1 VKRDINREKRR
12 ARIRRHE
19 RVRDKVR
26 GTAERPR
33 LCVFRSLNHIHAQI
47 IDDVTGRTLAS
58 ASSLKL
64 EFPPVEAPA
73 SPEAPAQQAEKPGK
87 PEKGEKGDKGKGGK
101 KGAQRPM
108 SLKMRRSVAVGK
120 AIAAAALEKGIKAVA
135 FDRGGYLYHGRV
147 AALAK
152 AAREGGLEF

>member
-1 VKRDINREKRR
+1 M
-12 ARIRRHE
+12 RRHE
-19 RVRDKVR
+19 RVRNKVH

-33 LCVFRSLNHIHAQI
+33 LCVFRSLNHIYAQI
-47 IDDVTGRTLAS
+47 IDDGTGRTLAY
-58 ASSLKL
+58 ASSLKIEL
-64 EFPPVEAPA
+64 PAVEAPA
-73 SPEAPAQQAEKPGK
+73 APEAPAAEGAPAEKAAKQGK
-87 PEKGEKGDKGKGGK
+87 QEKGDKGKGGK
-101 KGAQRPM
+101 KGPQRPM

-120 AIAAAALEKGIKAVA
+120 AIAVVALEKGIKAVA

>member
-1 VKRDINREKRR
+1 VKRNIHREKRQ
-12 ARIRRHE
+12 ARVRRHE

-26 GTAERPR
+26 GTAARPR
-33 LCVFRSLNHIHAQI
+33 LCVTRSLTHIYAQI
-47 IDDVTGRTLAS
+47 IDDETGRTLAA

-64 EFPPVEAPA
+64 TFPAEEQAAP
-73 SPEAPAQQAEKPGK
+73 EKPEQTEKAG
-87 PEKGEKGDKGKGGK
+87 KGEKGDKGGKGK
-101 KGAQRPM
+101 KPARPLT
-108 SLKMRRSVAVGK
+108 LKMRRSVAVGK
-120 AIAAAALEKGIKAVA
+120 LIAEAAIAKGIKAVA

>member
-1 VKRDINREKRR
+1 M
-12 ARIRRHE
+12 RRHE
-19 RVRDKVR
+19 RVRDRVR
-26 GTAERPR
+26 GTSDRPR
-33 LCVFRSLNHIHAQI
+33 LCVFRSLNHIYAQI
-47 IDDVTGRTLAS
+47 IDDGTGRTLAY
-58 ASSLKL
+58 ATSLKV
-64 EFPPVEAPA
+64 EFPPFEAPA
-73 SPEAPAQQAEKPGK
+73 APAEQADKPGK
-87 PEKGEKGDKGKGGK
+87 PEKTEKGDKGKGGK

-108 SLKMRRSVAVGK
+108 SLKMKRSVAVGK